1 MVMNVKL
8 GEADASVYVGENKIE
23 KMYIGET
30 VVLGQEDI
38 YDVYSVDITGNYELL
53 IENCGAPNFG
63 YKTNSE
69 SFTSPILG
77 GKLYRYT
84 GTTDSNVNVIVQ
96 IGLDTDWI
104 GGKFGSSNT
113 TGYGLKK
120 NGKVYY
126 IAQTD
131 STNDA
136 AYHVAEV
143 PSVSSVTFKK
153 LYGVT
158 YSTTTN
164 GQCMMLSDAGD
175 IYIGGYSIT
184 TTAPTVTKYAYI
196 SGVSDLYGYYRSG
209 YYHNAVLKEGKLY
222 TCKGSSVKTLTGQD
236 SLTFNSASSD
246 YSGVSGYYTPHIAV
260 DASGNKRIAMC
271 SSSGALTTV
280 TTSFVPR
287 QVCGRFHATYKY
299 KAYAVSE
306 DGYMYYATAY
316 NTFAKVPN
324 IEGVTRLNGAHG
336 SYTQTAL
343 GIADDSLFLF
353 KYNTD
358 TSVVDITKVDTSSL
372 GVVVGVYGH
381 CYENTSTGSMTKG
394 IFVVKRN
401 ISSV

>member
-1 MVMNVKL
+1 MVMNIKV

-23 KMYIGET
+23 KMYIGDT

-38 YDVYSVDITGNYELL
+38 YDVYSVDTTGNYELL
-53 IENCGAPNFG
+53 IENCGAPNFE
-63 YKTNSE
+63 YRTNAMNCV
-69 SFTSPILG
+69 SPILG
-77 GKLYRYT
+77 GKLYYYT
-84 GTTDSNVNVIVQ
+84 GTTNSNANVLVQ

-104 GGKFGSSNT
+104 GGNFRSSNT

-131 STNDA
+131 STNYA
-136 AYHVAEV
+136 SYHVAAV

-158 YSTTTN
+158 YSLTTN

-175 IYIGGYSIT
+175 IYTGGYSIT
-184 TTAPTVTKYAYI
+184 TTAPTVTKYTYI
-196 SGVSDLYGYYRSG
+196 SGVSDLYGDYRSG
-209 YYHNAVLKEGKLY
+209 YYCNTVLKEGKLY

-236 SLTFNSASSD
+236 SLTFTSVSSD
-246 YSGVSGYYTPHIAV
+246 YSDTSGYYTPHMAV

-271 SSSGALTTV
+271 SSSGELTTV
-280 TTSFVPR
+280 TTSFVPK
-287 QVCGRFHATYKY
+287 QVCGRFQAKYNY

-324 IEGVTRLNGAHG
+324 IEGVTRLNGTQG
-336 SYTQTAL
+336 SYTQTEL

-353 KYNTD
+353 KYNTG

-372 GVVVGVYGH
+372 GVVVGVYGY
-381 CYENTSTGSMTKG
+381 CYENTNTGSMTKG
-394 IFVVKRN
+394 IFVVKRK
-401 ISSV
+401 IASV